1 MEWIKRSLIG
11 ADFLLFFIAGFLFIL
26 FNSEF
31 ANYISIAAGIFS
43 IPLSMVFFR
52 NEVHQDFKTSMVQ
65 FSIFVSAFLLLIIF
79 YYITDPSWAK
89 FLPIILLTPV
99 IIEEF
104 NFRYLIQRLLF
115 RNMSPYAALF
125 LQALIYMAYY
135 SKYAIADHGAAYPFP
150 FNLLLLTSVLGM
162 GMVYGVITKFS
173 KNFLPAATLHFV
185 IWALFPLLAHYP
197 GIATTLLPT

>member
-1 MEWIKRSLIG
+1 MCKQWKQSPDHVVQCHCRQE
-11 ADFLLFFIAGFLFIL
+11 IL
-26 FNSEF
+26 REF
-31 ANYISIAAGIFS
+31 C
-43 IPLSMVFFR
+43 
-52 NEVHQDFKTSMVQ
+52 EE
-65 FSIFVSAFLLLIIF
+65 
-79 YYITDPSWAK
+79 
-89 FLPIILLTPV
+89 PV
-99 IIEEF
+99 TIEEF

>member
-1 MEWIKRSLIG
+1 MGRIKKALLS
-11 ADFLLFFIAGFLFIL
+11 ADFLIFFIAGFLFIL
-26 FNSEF
+26 FNSEL
-31 ANYISIAAGIFS
+31 ANYISIVAGLFS
-43 IPLSMVFFR
+43 IPLSLLFFR
-52 NEVHQDFKTSMVQ
+52 SEMHQDFKASIVP
-65 FSIFVSAFLLLIIF
+65 FSILASVFALLTF
-79 YYITDPSWAK
+79 YYYITDPSWAK
-89 FLPIILLTPV
+89 FLPIIFLTPV

-115 RNMSPYAALF
+115 RNMSPYVALF
-125 LQALIYMAYY
+125 FQALFYMVYY

-162 GMVYGVITKFS
+162 GMVYGLLTKFS

-185 IWALFPLLAHYP
+185 IWALFPLLTHYP